1 MSADFRY
8 MKCPR
13 QTWFLVYTIPPD
25 LRSHPQFMTSNGR
38 PKDKITES
46 LGTKDPDKARE
57 VRNQRIAYWDRQ
69 FRMLRHGP
77 SEEDR
82 REEAFQIYLATCKE
96 LEEEEEEEEAKRKA
110 DPAYERKSKEA
121 ETEELEMLDDLIEK
135 HVGHSIDSYCSR
147 AGISLEPSTEP
158 WRKIGL
164 EFLRARRAAGDPWM
178 PLSLPGDAPLKFE
191 PPIPVEPKPV
201 TAPPP
206 PKKGAETFDEA
217 AAIYLKNELRDGVKP
232 ATVQEYRRKIDAFEH
247 KDKPLRTI
255 TRGMAAEFLDGL
267 PVQKRTRNLYATLFS
282 AIYKSA
288 IRRDKATDNPFEGQ
302 SLKGVARVHYEPFT
316 DEELAT
322 LFADAKLEIK
332 PQKHTTATAL
342 PWCGIIAAF
351 TGCRR
356 DEIASLMA
364 SDIKQTNGIWFFD
377 IRDGKTENAE
387 RVVPVHH
394 ALIDAGL
401 LRYRD
406 ALSHGSRLFPSLKG
420 PPSAPDKIGKALG
433 YAFEAWRKRLGIV
446 RERVNFHSFRHTV
459 GDRLRKAGV
468 AKDDRGFLLGHA
480 DVEMQNKVYGHDGP
494 GLHRLKAIVE
504 KLSYPGLS
512 PKTSAALE
520 TRAGASTKSG
530 TPARRRG
537 RP

>member
-1 MSADFRY
+1 MGGRR
-8 MKCPR
+8 R
-13 QTWFLVYTIPPD
+13 QTPRAWAPKPTGRRARFAISGSPIGIGSSECCDT
-25 LRSHPQFMTSNGR
+25 GR
-38 PKDKITES
+38 PKRT
-46 LGTKDPDKARE
+46 A
-57 VRNQRIAYWDRQ
+57 
-69 FRMLRHGP
+69 
-77 SEEDR
+77 
-82 REEAFQIYLATCKE
+82 
-96 LEEEEEEEEAKRKA
+96 AKRRFKSIWRLA
-110 DPAYERKSKEA
+110 RNLKKKRKKKRPSGRQTPHTSGNLRRPRRRNWKCSMTSSRNTWVTALTVIAAGLAYRWS
-121 ETEELEMLDDLIEK
+121 
-135 HVGHSIDSYCSR
+135 HR
-147 AGISLEPSTEP
+147 PSP
-158 WRKIGL
+158 G
-164 EFLRARRAAGDPWM
+164 ARLASNFSRAAGYPWM

-267 PVQKRTRNLYATLFS
+267 PDQKRTRNLYDTLFS
-282 AIYKSA
+282 ATYKSA
-288 IRRDKATDNPFEGQ
+288 IRRDKATVNPFEGQ
-302 SLKGVARVHYEPFT
+302 SLKVVARVHYEPFT